1 MSEMLNYLRF
11 WSNHDRNTST
21 SNYEHIWKKKMEKKK
36 SLSKD
41 TEDIK
46 KNQKESLE
54 LKATVTKRKISVEE

>member
-1 MSEMLNYLRF
+1 MTEILQ
-11 WSNHDRNTST
+11 HATRNTFGK
-21 SNYEHIWKKKMEKKK
+21 KKKMEKN

-54 LKATVTKRKISVEE
+54 LKATVTKRKSSVAE

>member
-21 SNYEHIWKKKMEKKK
+21 STMNTFGEKMEKKN
-36 SLSKD
+36 SVSKD

-54 LKATVTKRKISVEE
+54 LKATVTKSKSSVAE